1 MLDLP
6 NDLSA
11 SGEACQIF
19 AVPLFARRG
28 GLLLAVPDGMISPG
42 LFAADE
48 GHQTGESLIG
58 PGDTFNAS
66 LYEDT
71 DEGLVAIGLE
81 GVVQVF
87 DAADALLQQI
97 REYDPVTDSTE
108 PIRPFHVTSPHTFPH
123 GDVFLS
129 RVQEWM
135 RTLAFGGSLFC
146 SAQED
151 LSPPKVPGAPV
162 ADTKKAAAPKRVTQA
177 AVMEKIDVLVNQ
189 MQVLMARQDQLE
201 SQSRGYTAND
211 VSGQQAVSARA
222 LPAVSAGLE
231 PAAALPLGMSYVQK
245 AVSLAGPPPRHKE
258 AKASA
263 RGLVEQE
270 QGQSPVAGDRGGH
283 GGSSLEAA
291 LVEQSTALTSLVAHL
306 AAHTA
311 DGMSDLNL
319 SSSSSQTSGTRGVLR
334 REKMQSDLAARSGN
348 FYLQLMQQMH
358 RRLHP
363 GKPVP
368 QNLSELQSLSM
379 LQYLER
385 QGGFRHRRETG
396 LVLWLMGHV
405 VDAINA
411 EDWAGVR
418 ELVALTVVSLEQS
431 AIDQG
436 DWSLAFLL
444 SLVAE
449 PPVQMFQD
457 RMVSMSPHGR
467 PFAPLCPASWAAT
480 TLAYLKDMETLTS
493 KKSEV
498 ASKPKA
504 NANQTAAP
512 GAGETA
518 SPKRKT
524 RYPKKVK
531 AAEEAA

>member
-1 MLDLP
+1 MQLT
-6 NDLSA
+6 
-11 SGEACQIF
+11 
-19 AVPLFARRG
+19 LF
-28 GLLLAVPDGMISPG
+28 
-42 LFAADE
+42 
-48 GHQTGESLIG
+48 
-58 PGDTFNAS
+58 FNRS
-66 LYEDT
+66 ENMTLW
-71 DEGLVAIGLE
+71 
-81 GVVQVF
+81 
-87 DAADALLQQI
+87 
-97 REYDPVTDSTE
+97 TDSTE

-135 RTLAFGGSLFC
+135 RTLAFGGSLFY

-177 AVMEKIDVLVNQ
+177 AVMEKIDVLVIQ

-385 QGGFRHRRETG
+385 QGGFRHQRETG

>member
-1 MLDLP
+1 
-6 NDLSA
+6 
-11 SGEACQIF
+11 
-19 AVPLFARRG
+19 
-28 GLLLAVPDGMISPG
+28 
-42 LFAADE
+42 
-48 GHQTGESLIG
+48 
-58 PGDTFNAS
+58 
-66 LYEDT
+66 
-71 DEGLVAIGLE
+71 
-81 GVVQVF
+81 
-87 DAADALLQQI
+87 
-97 REYDPVTDSTE
+97 
-108 PIRPFHVTSPHTFPH
+108 
-123 GDVFLS
+123 
-129 RVQEWM
+129 
-135 RTLAFGGSLFC
+135 
-146 SAQED
+146 
-151 LSPPKVPGAPV
+151 
-162 ADTKKAAAPKRVTQA
+162 
-177 AVMEKIDVLVNQ
+177 
-189 MQVLMARQDQLE
+189 
-201 SQSRGYTAND
+201 
-211 VSGQQAVSARA
+211 
-222 LPAVSAGLE
+222 
-231 PAAALPLGMSYVQK
+231 
-245 AVSLAGPPPRHKE
+245 
-258 AKASA
+258 
-263 RGLVEQE
+263 
-270 QGQSPVAGDRGGH
+270 
-283 GGSSLEAA
+283 
-291 LVEQSTALTSLVAHL
+291 
-306 AAHTA
+306 
-311 DGMSDLNL
+311 
-319 SSSSSQTSGTRGVLR
+319 
-334 REKMQSDLAARSGN
+334 MQSDLAARSGN

-385 QGGFRHRRETG
+385 QGGFRHQRETG

-518 SPKRKT
+518 SPRRKT